1 MTTKLSRIAL
11 GAAAA
16 GLAILPIAAE
26 ANTRAGDSARTY
38 SAAPASAPGTGRS
51 AEGESIDG
59 GADIIAFILVG
70 LWATGVAFAI
80 ADDGPDLDDD
90 APDQSPGT

>member
-1 MTTKLSRIAL
+1 MTNKLSRLAF

-16 GLAILPIAAE
+16 GLAIAPIAAE

-38 SAAPASAPGTGRS
+38 SAPAASAPGTGRS
-51 AEGESIDG
+51 ADGENLAE
-59 GADIIAFILVG
+59 GADVVAFILVG